1 MEYSFF
7 KNLEK
12 SFVGPIENIEGYKRL
27 FKTTKI
33 VPNEIIIQD
42 MGRDALGERM
52 LASCITT
59 RGQILNFLVNNYY
72 EEKEYRDYLAGVYY
86 IYNEKYYFIRNVC
99 YTDEGKLKCSV
110 DFYDRETLNRIKQ
123 VIPQEKSFIEP
134 TDYIKYNINPDLTYD
149 ITFEDYDLLMLD
161 ASDEDIICA
170 ISKISYDLKVRT
182 KNSGWDLPFEI

>member
-1 MEYSFF
+1 MQF
-7 KNLEK
+7 
-12 SFVGPIENIEGYKRL
+12 
-27 FKTTKI
+27 I
-33 VPNEIIIQD
+33 VVFDSRRQTP
-42 MGRDALGERM
+42 
-52 LASCITT
+52 
-59 RGQILNFLVNNYY
+59 GQQFQNWYRVSQCSAGFLLHPTQPAFRQWSSSHS
-72 EEKEYRDYLAGVYY
+72 K
-86 IYNEKYYFIRNVC
+86 YNEKYYFIRNVC

-182 KNSGWDLPFEI
+182 KNSGGDLPFEI